1 MTQSI
6 FSPAFS
12 FAIAALLVAAAVSD
26 FRRFTIPNWIVLSLI
41 VLWLFRL
48 AVSAIA
54 GTALLPMTVSALAAL
69 AVLAAGAFVFQ
80 HGWLGGG
87 DVKLLA
93 ATVLWLPAGQ
103 AVGFLSLVA
112 LLGGALAAVVVAAA
126 RLLRPAVA
134 GPDGSR
140 PVAGLRLPYGIAIAG
155 AGLLILFDLI
165 RF

>member
-6 FSPAFS
+6 FSSAFP

-48 AVSAIA
+48 AGSAVA
-54 GTALLPMTVSALAAL
+54 GAALLPMAFSALAAL
-69 AVLAAGAFVFQ
+69 AVLAAGAFAFQ
-80 HGWLGGG
+80 RGWLGGG

-103 AVGFLSLVA
+103 AVDFLSLVA
-112 LLGGALAAVVVAAA
+112 LLGGALAAIAIVAA

-134 GPDGSR
+134 GVDGNR
-140 PVAGLRLPYGIAIAG
+140 PVAGLRLPYGVAISG
-155 AGLLILFDLI
+155 AGLLILFDVI

>member
-41 VLWLFRL
+41 VLWLVRL
-48 AVSAIA
+48 AISAVA
-54 GTALLPMTVSALAAL
+54 GAALLPMAFSALAAL
-69 AVLAAGAFVFQ
+69 AVLAGGAFAFQ
-80 HGWLGGG
+80 RGWLGGG

-103 AVGFLSLVA
+103 AVDFLSLVA
-112 LLGGALAAVVVAAA
+112 LLGGALAAITIVAA

-134 GPDGSR
+134 GPEGSR
-140 PVAGLRLPYGIAIAG
+140 PVVGLRLPYGVAIAG

>member
-41 VLWLFRL
+41 VFWLFRL
-48 AVSAIA
+48 AFSAIA
-54 GTALLPMTVSALAAL
+54 GAALLPMAFSVLTAL
-69 AVLAAGAFVFQ
+69 AVLAGGAFAFQ
-80 HGWLGGG
+80 RGWLGGG

-93 ATVLWLPAGQ
+93 ATVLWLPAGR
-103 AVGFLSLVA
+103 AVDFLSLVA
-112 LLGGALAAVVVAAA
+112 LLGGALAAIAIIAA
-126 RLLRPAVA
+126 RLVRPAAA

-140 PVAGLRLPYGIAIAG
+140 PVAGLRLPYGVAISG
-155 AGLLILFDLI
+155 AGLLLMFDLI